1 MEDLLPAPLLAQ
13 GFPAGEAAGGNGRF
27 ANRPYR
33 GGALRCQQAADGVLD
48 RLALRRLPQPLA
60 QLAAGD
66 GDGDAVAF
74 LAELGEALGGCRRRR
89 LGPPGRPRRAGRSRG
104 RTRGGGQSISVVSS
118 LEDCAY
124 GLYTPVT
131 EHCKELREGCQVL

>member
-33 GGALRCQQAADGVLD
+33 GGALRRQQPADGVFD
-48 RLALRRLPQPLA
+48 RLALRRLAQPFA
-60 QLAAGD
+60 ELAAGD

-74 LAELGEALGGCRRRR
+74 LAEL
-89 LGPPGRPRRAGRSRG
+89 RAWETSTCIHHPDGARAM
-104 RTRGGGQSISVVSS
+104 ISF
-118 LEDCAY
+118 Y
-124 GLYTPVT
+124 
-131 EHCKELREGCQVL
+131 